1 MANKYFGI
9 ACILLFFYSKPI
21 LAQKHFEEG
30 FIVLNNGDTITGFI
44 KDRKPDPFGKLY
56 KKIRYKGK
64 GKSKYGPHEI
74 LAYKKGKILFESIG
88 LASKIG
94 FLNQDYNLTSNE
106 KERVFIRVCKSLFIG
121 ISRRRLR
128 IL

>member
-1 MANKYFGI
+1 MANKNFGI
-9 ACILLFFYSKPI
+9 AFVLLLFFFYSKPI

-30 FIVLNNGDTITGFI
+30 FIVLNNGDTITGLI

-64 GKSKYGPHEI
+64 GKSRYGPHEI
-74 LAYKKGKILFESIG
+74 LAYKKGEMLFESMG

-94 FLNQDYNLTSNE
+94 FLNQSTSE
-106 KERVFIRVCKSLFIG
+106 FLF
-121 ISRRRLR
+121 LM